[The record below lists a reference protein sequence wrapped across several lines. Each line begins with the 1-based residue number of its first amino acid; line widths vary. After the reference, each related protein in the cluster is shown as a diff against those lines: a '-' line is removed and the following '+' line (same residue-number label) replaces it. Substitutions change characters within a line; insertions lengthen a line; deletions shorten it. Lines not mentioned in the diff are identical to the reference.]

1 MIGSKSDL
9 INHILN
15 RQWTFSEVM
24 KIESILYH
32 IIEQASFDISF
43 VVEYLGKKE
52 SIMEEFQVAVIQDM
66 KREVVKELENAVI
79 VLDREPP
86 VIHTDNQMD
95 EILQEFVSDDKSK
108 IPSKEELKEQI
119 RKDTK
124 MVGRNE
130 VPEVQC
136 DRDWE
141 TNSCNISSI

>member
-15 RQWTFSEVM
+15 RQWTFAEVM

-32 IIEQASFDISF
+32 IIEQASFDINF
-43 VVEYLGKKE
+43 VVDYLSKRE
-52 SIMEEFQVAVIQDM
+52 SVMEEFQVAVIQDM

-79 VLDREPP
+79 VLDRDSEQ
-86 VIHTDNQMD
+86 VSYADYQMD
-95 EILQEFVSDDKSK
+95 EILQEFVSDDESK

-124 MVGRNE
+124 MVSNNE
-130 VPEVQC
+130 VPEVQS
-136 DRDWE
+136 DS
-141 TNSCNISSI
+141 N

>member
-15 RQWTFSEVM
+15 RQWTFAEVM

-32 IIEQASFDISF
+32 IIEQASFDINF
-43 VVEYLGKKE
+43 VVDYLGKRD
-52 SIMEEFQVAVIQDM
+52 SILEEFQVAIIQDM

-79 VLDREPP
+79 VLDRDSEQVPYAEY
-86 VIHTDNQMD
+86 QMD
-95 EILQEFVSDDKSK
+95 ELLQEFVSDDKSK

-124 MVGRNE
+124 MVSNNE
-130 VPEVQC
+130 VPEVQS
-136 DRDWE
+136 DS
-141 TNSCNISSI
+141 N

>member
-15 RQWTFSEVM
+15 RQWTFAEVM
-24 KIESILYH
+24 KIETILYEL
-32 IIEQASFDISF
+32 IELISFDINF
-43 VVEYLGKKE
+43 VVDYLGKTD
-52 SIMEEFQVAVIQDM
+52 SILEEFRVAIIGDM

-79 VLDREPP
+79 VLDRKTPANFDDD
-86 VIHTDNQMD
+86 VKMD
-95 EILQEFVSDDKSK
+95 EIMDKFVGNDKSK

-130 VPEVQC
+130 VPEVQS
-136 DRDWE
+136 DS
-141 TNSCNISSI
+141 N

>member
-15 RQWTFSEVM
+15 RQWTFAEVM
-24 KIESILYH
+24 KIETILYH
-32 IIEQASFDISF
+32 IIEQASLDIRF
-43 VVEYLGKKE
+43 VVDYLEKRE

-79 VLDREPP
+79 VLDRKTPANF
-86 VIHTDNQMD
+86 DRDDKMD
-95 EILQEFVSDDKSK
+95 EIMEKFITKDKSK

-130 VPEVQC
+130 VPEVQS
-136 DRDWE
+136 DS
-141 TNSCNISSI
+141 N

>member
-9 INHILN
+9 VNHILN
-15 RQWTFSEVM
+15 RQWTFAEVM

-32 IIEQASFDISF
+32 IIEQASFDINF
-43 VVEYLGKKE
+43 VVDYLGKRE

-79 VLDREPP
+79 VLDRDSEK
-86 VIHTDNQMD
+86 VSYADYQMD
-95 EILQEFVSDDKSK
+95 EILQEFVSDDESK

-124 MVGRNE
+124 MVGEDE
-130 VPEVQC
+130 VPKVQS
-136 DRDWE
+136 DS
-141 TNSCNISSI
+141 N

>member
-15 RQWTFSEVM
+15 RQWTFAEVM

-43 VVEYLGKKE
+43 VVDYLDKKE

-86 VIHTDNQMD
+86 VIHADIQMD
-95 EILQEFVSDDKSK
+95 EILEQFVTDDKSK

-119 RKDTK
+119 KKDTK

-130 VPEVQC
+130 VPEVQS
-136 DRDWE
+136 DS
-141 TNSCNISSI
+141 N

>member
-15 RQWTFSEVM
+15 RQWTFAEVM
-24 KIESILYH
+24 KIETILYH

-43 VVEYLGKKE
+43 VVDYLDKRE
-52 SIMEEFQVAVIQDM
+52 SIMEEFRVAVIQDM

-79 VLDREPP
+79 VLDRDTEQVPYAEY
-86 VIHTDNQMD
+86 QMD
-95 EILQEFVSDDKSK
+95 EILQEFVSEDESK

-119 RKDTK
+119 KKDTK

-130 VPEVQC
+130 VPEVQS
-136 DRDWE
+136 DS
-141 TNSCNISSI
+141 N

>member
-15 RQWTFSEVM
+15 RQWTFAEVM
-24 KIESILYH
+24 KIETILYH

-43 VVEYLGKKE
+43 VVDYLDKRE
-52 SIMEEFQVAVIQDM
+52 SIMEEFRVAVIQDM

-79 VLDREPP
+79 VLDRDTEQ
-86 VIHTDNQMD
+86 VSYADYQMD
-95 EILQEFVSDDKSK
+95 EILQEFVSEDESK

-124 MVGRNE
+124 MVSRNE
-130 VPEVQC
+130 VPEVQS
-136 DRDWE
+136 DS
-141 TNSCNISSI
+141 N

>member
-15 RQWTFSEVM
+15 RQWTFAEVM

-43 VVEYLGKKE
+43 VVDYLDKRE
-52 SIMEEFQVAVIQDM
+52 SIMEEFRVAIIQDM

-79 VLDREPP
+79 VLDRDTEKVPYA
-86 VIHTDNQMD
+86 DYQMD
-95 EILQEFVSDDKSK
+95 EILQEFVSEDESK

-124 MVGRNE
+124 MVSGNE
-130 VPEVQC
+130 VPKVQS
-136 DRDWE
+136 DS
-141 TNSCNISSI
+141 N

>member
-15 RQWTFSEVM
+15 RQWTFAEVM

-32 IIEQASFDISF
+32 IIEQASFDINF
-43 VVEYLGKKE
+43 VVDYLGKRD
-52 SIMEEFQVAVIQDM
+52 SIMEEFQVAIIQDM

-79 VLDREPP
+79 VLDRDSEQ
-86 VIHTDNQMD
+86 VSYGDYQMD
-95 EILQEFVSDDKSK
+95 EILQEFVTDDKSK

-124 MVGRNE
+124 MVSRNE
-130 VPEVQC
+130 VPEVQS
-136 DRDWE
+136 DS
-141 TNSCNISSI
+141 N

>member
-15 RQWTFSEVM
+15 RQWTFAEVM

-43 VVEYLGKKE
+43 VVDYLDKRE
-52 SIMEEFQVAVIQDM
+52 SIMEEFRVAIIQDM

-79 VLDREPP
+79 VLDRDTEKVPYA
-86 VIHTDNQMD
+86 DYQMD
-95 EILQEFVSDDKSK
+95 EILQEFVSEDESK

-130 VPEVQC
+130 VPEVQS
-136 DRDWE
+136 DS
-141 TNSCNISSI
+141 N

>member
-32 IIEQASFDISF
+32 IIEQASFDIRF

-95 EILQEFVSDDKSK
+95 EILEQFVTDDKSK

-130 VPEVQC
+130 VPEVQS
-136 DRDWE
+136 DS
-141 TNSCNISSI
+141 N

>member
-32 IIEQASFDISF
+32 IIEKASFDISF
-43 VVEYLGKKE
+43 VVDYLGKRK
-52 SIMEEFQVAVIQDM
+52 SIMEEFQVAIIQDM

-79 VLDREPP
+79 VLDRDSEQVPYA
-86 VIHTDNQMD
+86 DYQMD
-95 EILQEFVSDDKSK
+95 EILQEFVSDDESK
-108 IPSKEELKEQI
+108 VSSKEELRKQI

-124 MVGRNE
+124 MVGMNE
-130 VPEVQC
+130 VPEVQS
-136 DRDWE
+136 DS
-141 TNSCNISSI
+141 N

>member
-15 RQWTFSEVM
+15 RQWTFAEVM
-24 KIESILYH
+24 KIETILYH
-32 IIEQASFDISF
+32 IIEQATFDISF
-43 VVEYLGKKE
+43 VVDYLDKRE

-79 VLDREPP
+79 VLDRDSEQ
-86 VIHTDNQMD
+86 VSYADYQMD
-95 EILQEFVSDDKSK
+95 EILQEFVTDDNSK

-130 VPEVQC
+130 VPEVQS
-136 DRDWE
+136 DS
-141 TNSCNISSI
+141 N

>member
-9 INHILN
+9 VNHILN
-15 RQWTFSEVM
+15 RQWTFAEVM

-32 IIEQASFDISF
+32 IIEQASFDINF
-43 VVEYLGKKE
+43 VVDYLGKRE

-79 VLDREPP
+79 VLDRDSEK
-86 VIHTDNQMD
+86 VSYADYQMD
-95 EILQEFVSDDKSK
+95 EILQEFVSDDESK

-124 MVGRNE
+124 MVGKNE
-130 VPEVQC
+130 VPEVQS
-136 DRDWE
+136 DS
-141 TNSCNISSI
+141 N

>member
-15 RQWTFSEVM
+15 RQWTFAEVM

-32 IIEQASFDISF
+32 IIEQASFDINF
-43 VVEYLGKKE
+43 VVDYLGKRE
-52 SIMEEFQVAVIQDM
+52 SVMEEFQVAVIQDM

-79 VLDREPP
+79 VLDMDSEQ
-86 VIHTDNQMD
+86 VSYADYQMD
-95 EILQEFVSDDKSK
+95 EILQEFVSDDESK

-124 MVGRNE
+124 MVSNNE
-130 VPEVQC
+130 VPEVQS
-136 DRDWE
+136 DS
-141 TNSCNISSI
+141 N

>member
-15 RQWTFSEVM
+15 RQWTFAEVM
-24 KIESILYH
+24 KIETILYH

-43 VVEYLGKKE
+43 VVDYLDKGE
-52 SIMEEFQVAVIQDM
+52 SIMEEFRVAVIQDM

-79 VLDREPP
+79 VLDRDTEQ
-86 VIHTDNQMD
+86 VSYADYQMD
-95 EILQEFVSDDKSK
+95 EILQEFVSEDESK

-124 MVGRNE
+124 MVSNNE
-130 VPEVQC
+130 VPEVQS
-136 DRDWE
+136 DS
-141 TNSCNISSI
+141 N

>member
-15 RQWTFSEVM
+15 RQWTFAEVM
-24 KIESILYH
+24 KIETILYH

-43 VVEYLGKKE
+43 VVDYLDKRE

-79 VLDREPP
+79 VLDRDSEQ
-86 VIHTDNQMD
+86 VSYADYQMD
-95 EILQEFVSDDKSK
+95 EILQEFVTDDKSK

-130 VPEVQC
+130 VPEVQS
-136 DRDWE
+136 DS
-141 TNSCNISSI
+141 N

>member
-15 RQWTFSEVM
+15 RQWTFAEVM
-24 KIESILYH
+24 KIETILYH

-43 VVEYLGKKE
+43 VVDYLDKRE

-79 VLDREPP
+79 VLDRDSEQVPYA
-86 VIHTDNQMD
+86 DYQMD
-95 EILQEFVSDDKSK
+95 EILQEFVTDDNSK

-130 VPEVQC
+130 VPEVQS
-136 DRDWE
+136 DS
-141 TNSCNISSI
+141 N